1 MIQNSDIKVRLTLQD
16 SEANPYVINDLN
28 DYEVYVYN
36 KPTGENKK
44 LLATYRKDDTGAY
57 AIDVYDSANG
67 KIDIVI
73 NRQLTR
79 FIPDGKL
86 YAEVRVQLNAGSEFI
101 NSLQN
106 AGANGVLI
114 DTMVSSANPNSLK

>member
-1 MIQNSDIKVRLTLQD
+1 MIQNNDIKVRLTLQD
-16 SEANPYVINDLN
+16 STPTPYVISNLN
-28 DYEVYVYN
+28 DYEVYIYN

-44 LLATYRKDDTGAY
+44 LLATYRKNDTGAF
-57 AIDVYDSANG
+57 AIITYDDING

-79 FIPDGKL
+79 GIIDGKL

-101 NSLQN
+101 SSLQN
-106 AGANGVLI
+106 IGANGILI
-114 DTMVSSANPNSLK
+114 DTLYTSANPNSLK

>member
-16 SEANPYVINDLN
+16 ATATPYVINDLN
-28 DYEVYVYN
+28 DYEVYIYN

-57 AIDVYDSANG
+57 AIDVYSSATG

-79 FIPDGKL
+79 GLPDGKL
-86 YAEVRVQLNAGSEFI
+86 YAEVRVQLNAGAEFI
-101 NSLQN
+101 GSLQN
-106 AGANGVLI
+106 TGANGILI
-114 DTMVSSANPNSLK
+114 DTMVASANPNTLK